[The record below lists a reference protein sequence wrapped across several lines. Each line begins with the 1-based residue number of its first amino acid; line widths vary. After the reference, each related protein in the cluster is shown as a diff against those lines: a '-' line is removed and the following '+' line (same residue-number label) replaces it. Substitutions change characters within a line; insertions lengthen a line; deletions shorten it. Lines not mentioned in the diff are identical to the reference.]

1 MVAANGLLRVFWPS
15 DIPSTKTPGT
25 IVGWKNAELD
35 LFVISV
41 LQDVQVGQG
50 YAWTSDGQC

>member
-15 DIPSTKTPGT
+15 DITRARTQGT

-35 LFVISV
+35 LFVVSI
-41 LQDVQVGQG
+41 LQDVEVR
-50 YAWTSDGQC
+50 C